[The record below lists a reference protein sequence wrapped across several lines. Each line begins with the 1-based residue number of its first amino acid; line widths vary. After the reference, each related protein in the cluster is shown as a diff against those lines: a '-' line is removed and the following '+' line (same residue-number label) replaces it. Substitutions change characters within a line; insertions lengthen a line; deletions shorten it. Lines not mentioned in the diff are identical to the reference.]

1 MTRTTHENDGDG
13 FGTPAEEALIQETA
27 DALLAA
33 VERVIFNREQ
43 ILAVNDIPVE
53 MIRIPEWE
61 QKGGPQAWVRVR
73 GLTGKERDRYEESV
87 TVGKGR
93 NKDVNYRNARAKLV
107 VLCVV
112 DESGNRI
119 FTDAD
124 VTALGNKGALALERI
139 FDVGRRL
146 SGLTDT
152 DVEELTE
159 DFD

>member
-1 MTRTTHENDGDG
+1 MTRTTHENDGE
-13 FGTPAEEALIQETA
+13 TTRAEATGPEPG
-27 DALLAA
+27 
-33 VERVIFNREQ
+33 RVIFGREQ

-53 MIRIPEWE
+53 TIRIPEWE
-61 QKGGPQAWVRVR
+61 QKGGPQVWVRVR

-87 TVGKGR
+87 TVGKGK

-124 VTALGNKGALALERI
+124 VAALGNKGALALERI

-146 SGLTDT
+146 SGLTET